1 MSEEDSQVFR
11 GDGHTE
17 DNDGILGKSKKP
29 TPKPSATP
37 ASAAPIAVPAPEV
50 AALAPEA
57 AAAPISNL
65 AEQDMDFTV
74 DKSSLWQMTEEMKT
88 RVNQMASM
96 SASTNQQ
103 LDMQEKNLRKL
114 QKKNK

>member
-37 ASAAPIAVPAPEV
+37 ASAAPVAAPAPPVE
-50 AALAPEA
+50 ALAPEA
-57 AAAPISNL
+57 AAAPTSNL
-65 AEQDMDFTV
+65 AEQDMDYTV
-74 DKSSLWQMTEEMKT
+74 DKS
-88 RVNQMASM
+88 
-96 SASTNQQ
+96 
-103 LDMQEKNLRKL
+103 
-114 QKKNK
+114 

>member
-1 MSEEDSQVFR
+1 MPQEDSQVFR
-11 GDGHTE
+11 GDGQTE